1 MQQMT
6 TLQSQSERPLSPDAE
21 NDRLSVLKQVFLEVG
36 QHASL
41 RELERTH
48 PLEQLDLLRT
58 VRFGALRI
66 GREDGGQSATFRDL
80 LGSVIALGDADPNVA
95 HIFRN
100 HFTFVERFARRP
112 CTDQERQWQRL
123 VVDGAVVGLAN
134 TELDSATIGG
144 APMSTKLTRDGIAY
158 RLNGR
163 KYYSTG
169 TLYADLVQVRAS
181 TPDGSLAS
189 AIIPTDRT
197 GVERLDDWD
206 GTGQRL
212 TGSGTTILTDVRVE
226 ADEVVID
233 GAGSG
238 FGVAY
243 SATLPQLY
251 LTAIEAGILRSI
263 LRDAIALVSGRTRP
277 FYYSPDKPPDD
288 ALLQNAIGELAS
300 SAFAAEAIV
309 LAAADVLDRVDAVR
323 AVGDD
328 EGDLAERAS
337 LAAAQAKVVID
348 DLALRAGSRLFDV
361 GGASATQRTKNLD
374 RHWRNVRTL
383 ASHNPKALKARVIG
397 DHLVN
402 GIALPRSGFF

>member
-1 MQQMT
+1 MT
-6 TLQSQSERPLSPDAE
+6 IDTQPFGSSDLSAVFTEIGRNASQREFER
-21 NDRLSVLKQVFLEVG
+21 V
-36 QHASL
+36 
-41 RELERTH
+41 H
-48 PLEQLDLLRT
+48 PIEQIDLLRKA
-58 VRFGALRI
+58 RFGALRI
-66 GREDGGQSATFRDL
+66 GREAGGGGATFRDL
-80 LGSVIALGDADPNVA
+80 LGSVVALGDADPNVA

-112 CTDQERQWQRL
+112 RTDQERRWQRL

-144 APMSTKLTRDGIAY
+144 APMSTRLTRDGTAY
-158 RLNGR
+158 RLDGR

-181 TPDGSLAS
+181 SPDGSLAS
-189 AIIPTDRT
+189 AIVPTDRS
-197 GVERLDDWD
+197 GVERLDDWE

-226 ADEVVID
+226 ADEVVVD
-233 GAGSG
+233 GADTG

-263 LRDAIALVSGRTRP
+263 LQDAIALVSGRTRP

-309 LAAADVLDRVDAVR
+309 LAAADALDRVDAVR
-323 AVGDD
+323 SVGEP

-337 LAAAQAKVVID
+337 LAAAQAKVVVD
-348 DLALRAGSRLFDV
+348 DLALRAGSQLFDV

-383 ASHNPKALKARVIG
+383 ASHNPRALKARVIG

-402 GIALPRSGFF
+402 GTALPRSGFF

>member
-1 MQQMT
+1 MIPLK
-6 TLQSQSERPLSPDAE
+6 LQIERPLTPDAE
-21 NDRLSVLKQVFLEVG
+21 GDHLVDLEQVFLEVG
-36 QHASL
+36 RHASL

-48 PLEQLDLLRT
+48 PLEQLDLLRA
-58 VRFGALRI
+58 VRFGAMRI
-66 GREDGGQSATFRDL
+66 GGDAGGRGATFRQL
-80 LGSVIALGDADPNVA
+80 LASVIALGDADPNVA

-112 CTDQERQWQRL
+112 RTEQERRWQRL

-144 APMSTKLTRDGIAY
+144 APMSTTLTRDGTAY

-181 TPDGSLAS
+181 MPDGSLAS
-189 AIIPTDRT
+189 AIIPTDRS

-212 TGSGTTILTDVRVE
+212 TGSGTTILTNVRVD
-226 ADEVVID
+226 ADEIVVD
-233 GAGSG
+233 GAGAG

-251 LTAIEAGILRSI
+251 LTSIEAGILRSI
-263 LRDAIALVSGRTRP
+263 LRDAIAMVSGRTRP

-288 ALLQNAIGELAS
+288 PLLQNAIGELAS

-309 LAAADVLDRVDAVR
+309 LAAADALDRVDAVR
-323 AVGDD
+323 VAGDD

-337 LAAAQAKVVID
+337 LAAAQAKVVVD